1 MGIVDIIVI
10 LSIVLIIGAAL
21 SYIIIAKRRG
31 ARCIGCPYAKKC
43 SGKCPS
49 SHTDESK

>member
-1 MGIVDIIVI
+1 MGAVDIIVI

-31 ARCIGCPYAKKC
+31 ARCIGCPYAKSC
-43 SGKCPS
+43 GGKCPC
-49 SHTDESK
+49 SHTKEDK